1 MRWRGLEPP
10 RPQWP
15 LGPQPSA
22 STNSATSAW
31 IGIVARVL
39 RPGPRSGRL
48 SRMADDWRVTIAVGS
63 TNDAHSVLRAL
74 KERDVHHELR
84 DQLGG
89 RVAVSNDGPNIF
101 LYADTR
107 RAAEAG
113 ERVLREVL
121 EEHGLPG
128 EPHLDRWHPIEERW
142 EDASV
147 PLPDTDEARDAERER
162 LDEQDEEDS
171 ERTGIAQWEVRI
183 ELPSP
188 QEAERLA
195 DRFEDEGLYVV
206 RRSHYLL
213 VGANDKDEADELARR
228 LQAESP
234 EGARVHVE
242 PGSGLAWQLRPQN
255 PFAVFGGLAG

>member
-1 MRWRGLEPP
+1 
-10 RPQWP
+10 
-15 LGPQPSA
+15 
-22 STNSATSAW
+22 
-31 IGIVARVL
+31 
-39 RPGPRSGRL
+39 
-48 SRMADDWRVTIAVGS
+48 MAEDWRVTIRVSS
-63 TNDAHSVLRAL
+63 THDSHTVLHAL
-74 KERDVHHELR
+74 KEKDVRHELR

-89 RVAVSNDGPNIF
+89 RIAVSNDGPNIF

-113 ERVLREVL
+113 ERVLRDVL
-121 EEHGLPG
+121 DEHNVAGD
-128 EPHLDRWHPIEERW
+128 PHLDRWHPIEERW

-147 PLPDTDEARDAERER
+147 PLPDTDAAREAERER

-171 ERTGIAQWEVRI
+171 ERTGIAQWEVRV

-195 DRFEDEGLYVV
+195 DQFERDGLEVV

-213 VGANDKDEADELARR
+213 VGANDKDEADDLARR

-234 EGARVHVE
+234 EGAQVHVE